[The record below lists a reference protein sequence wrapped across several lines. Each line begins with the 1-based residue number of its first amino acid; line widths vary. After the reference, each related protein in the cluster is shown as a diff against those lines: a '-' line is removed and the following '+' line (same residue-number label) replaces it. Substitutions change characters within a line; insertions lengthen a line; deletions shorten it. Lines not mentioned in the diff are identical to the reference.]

1 MNSKIKRV
9 AEIIAEAILRKKI
22 SKVDWISSQNSRMT
36 WKNAWSQ
43 QLILNYCFF
52 NMLSKIL
59 KFPYPIYFSYF
70 HKKDELM

>member
-36 WKNAWSQ
+36 
-43 QLILNYCFF
+43 
-52 NMLSKIL
+52 
-59 KFPYPIYFSYF
+59 
-70 HKKDELM
+70 